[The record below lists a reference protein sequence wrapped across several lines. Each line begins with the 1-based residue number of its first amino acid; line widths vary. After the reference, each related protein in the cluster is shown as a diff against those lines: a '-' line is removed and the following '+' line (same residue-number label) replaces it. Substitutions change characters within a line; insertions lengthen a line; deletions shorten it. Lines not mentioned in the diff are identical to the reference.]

1 MLAWK
6 LGPALAT
13 GNTVI
18 LKPSEFT
25 PMTALRVCDLINEAG
40 FPAGVVNIING
51 FGPVVGAAL
60 SEHPKIRKVAFTGS
74 GPVGRQ
80 IMKAAAATNLK
91 EVTLELGGK
100 SPNIIFDDAD
110 LNTAI
115 RWAAFGIFLNHGQAC
130 CAGSRVFVQENIYD
144 EFEKEFVKH
153 VKTLKVGDPFAAET
167 FQGPQISQIQYDR
180 IMGHIKAGKD
190 EGANCVLG
198 GDRFG
203 NEGYFIQP
211 TVFSNVKNTMKIG
224 QEEIFGPVVA
234 LIKFKTE
241 EEALELANDTE
252 YGLASAVFT
261 KDMPRAL
268 RVANKLEAGTVWI
281 GMYNELNCSVP
292 FGGFKQSGSGRELG
306 EYALANYTEVKAV
319 HINLDNHCP

>member
-1 MLAWK
+1 
-6 LGPALAT
+6 
-13 GNTVI
+13 
-18 LKPSEFT
+18 
-25 PMTALRVCDLINEAG
+25 
-40 FPAGVVNIING
+40 
-51 FGPVVGAAL
+51 
-60 SEHPKIRKVAFTGS
+60 
-74 GPVGRQ
+74 
-80 IMKAAAATNLK
+80 MKAAAATNLK